1 MAFAPILAAFLL
13 GSIPSAILVG
23 RLVGSDVRK
32 QGSGNPGAANTW
44 RVAGRIPGLI
54 VLFLDSLKGWLAA
67 GLVPAL
73 FTDAAP
79 WVAPAAAASAVFG
92 HVFNPWFRLRGGKGV
107 ATAAGAIGA
116 LAPRLLVGPLAF
128 FVIAFALRRRV
139 SEASIVAA
147 VTLPIVAVAYRLLP
161 PRGWPGTELLVLSA
175 VLAMLVLWSHRTN
188 IRRIRAGR
196 EPRLEL

>member
-1 MAFAPILAAFLL
+1 MSFAPILVAFLL
-13 GSIPSAILVG
+13 GSIPGAVIVG

-54 VLFLDSLKGWLAA
+54 VLFLDGLKGWLAA
-67 GLVPAL
+67 GVLPAL

-79 WVAPAAAASAVFG
+79 WVASAAAVSAVLG
-92 HVFNPWFRLRGGKGV
+92 HVFNPWFRLRGGKGI
-107 ATAAGAIGA
+107 ATAGGAIGA
-116 LAPRLLVGPLAF
+116 LAPRLLIGPLAF
-128 FVIAFALRRRV
+128 FVIVFALRRRV

-147 VTLPIVAVAYRLLP
+147 LTLPVIAVAYRLLP
-161 PRGWPGTELLVLSA
+161 PPGWPGIELLVLSA
-175 VLAMLVLWSHRTN
+175 MLAVLVLWSHRAN

-196 EPRLEL
+196 EPRLRL